1 MQPVTHRCVTSGHV
15 LRVIMTTIMSWQR
28 HPVPVSS
35 TASVGWGSG
44 CRRGTGRSL
53 SWSTMTSSTS
63 RRRGRRSGWRR
74 GRSFFFS
81 RELTTTGGR
90 YVHVQ
95 NIYMAKNSLI
105 EENTHVTKSG
115 LLCHD
120 AHYLNVQRR
129 FSMRRHWLVPQL
141 ASALFSPIWSRQR
154 GTIKLK
160 FSLSLTE

>member
-1 MQPVTHRCVTSGHV
+1 MQPVTHRCVTSSHV

-81 RELTTTGGR
+81 REQTTTGGR
-90 YVHVQ
+90 YVQ
-95 NIYMAKNSLI
+95 NIQMPKNSLI
-105 EENTHVTKSG
+105 EENTHVQKLWIVVSWCPLFKCSKAILDEKTLTG
-115 LLCHD
+115 
-120 AHYLNVQRR
+120 
-129 FSMRRHWLVPQL
+129 
-141 ASALFSPIWSRQR
+141 ASAGLSPVFSNLEQAERNN
-154 GTIKLK
+154 
-160 FSLSLTE
+160 